1 MVRKK
6 RGHSA
11 EQDCFKQSLSLLFL
25 NLIKSFTKV
34 SLIGMIPSSLRRQL
48 WSHGLLSPLPA
59 THQRFC
65 FQKELHEKF
74 SANLTLS
81 FLTTK
86 QLQVKLNHVVSKLK
100 RSSPEKHHLQCCFLV
115 APANTFSALGVWT
128 DSHYLFTKLTPGFC
142 TVQRC
147 KLHTKKERS
156 TTGDSTRSTCAIKR
170 CTSVCKQQGLGEEV
184 YQTYFGKHS
193 NKWAYRF
200 WASY

>member
-65 FQKELHEKF
+65 FQKELHE
-74 SANLTLS
+74 SSVPTS
-81 FLTTK
+81 HYRVWP
-86 QLQVKLNHVVSKLK
+86 QVKLNHVVSKLK

-128 DSHYLFTKLTPGFC
+128 DSHYVFTKLTPGFC

-156 TTGDSTRSTCAIKR
+156 TTGDSTWSTCAIKQ
-170 CTSVCKQQGLGEEV
+170 CTGVCKQQGLGEV

-193 NKWAYRF
+193 NKWAYWF